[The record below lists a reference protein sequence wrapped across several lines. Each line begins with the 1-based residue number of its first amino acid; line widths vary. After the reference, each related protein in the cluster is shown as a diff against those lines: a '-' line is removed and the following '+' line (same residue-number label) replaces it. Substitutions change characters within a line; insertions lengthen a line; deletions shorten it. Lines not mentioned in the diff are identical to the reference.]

1 MAAPVLQSSN
11 SAVNSGAATSLTL
24 PVPSNIAI
32 DDVLIAGVDTA
43 RQAGPITAPSGWA
56 LLTSVFHDRGTYDW
70 SYKVAV
76 TLDTAAIDYT
86 FSWST
91 SSRVA
96 GWIVRISGA
105 DPTTPIS
112 ADTSTT
118 GSGNAPDPPAS
129 GTVSSGNY
137 LAVAHFGIE
146 GKNAAGATAPTNY
159 TLAQAVETSGSGSQT
174 THCGVG
180 VASRQ
185 LTGITSEDP
194 GTFSTGNDG
203 YAVGTILVKEYVPPN
218 VTVSPAV
225 IATAATVPAPTITAG
240 SGVTVSPSVV
250 ATAATTPVVTVQIN
264 DGASPVTITATT
276 TMPAVTVSTGTGV
289 TVSPAAIAGAVSTP
303 AVTVTGDGNVAAAT
317 VAGAATTPATAK
329 VNDGAS
335 PATIVAVATVPA
347 VTITTSVDVTINA
360 ATIAGVAGVPAPT
373 VTQGTGV
380 TVNAVTVAATSTV
393 PVPEAVGGTRVVEL
407 DTIEGLAAVPAP
419 TLTLGQGVTVSPA
432 VVVAT
437 TTADA
442 SVVVGQGATVAPV
455 EVRVLAAIP
464 DLGLKRLVV
473 LPTSN
478 ILPQI
483 DVIPYHVSDPAR
495 SLARFRRPG
504 AKGRNVFILTNGSV
518 TTQQPGNSALI
529 SRTIYGGHE
538 SPDDLTSTE
547 LDALVAAGYSVEVR

>member
-11 SAVNSGAATSLTL
+11 SAVNSGAATSLTI

-43 RQAGPITAPSGWA
+43 RQAGTITAPSGWT
-56 LLTSVFHDRGTYDW
+56 LLTSAFHDGGTYDW
-70 SYKVAV
+70 FYKVAV

-86 FSWST
+86 FSWSST
-91 SSRVA
+91 SRVA

-118 GSGNAPDPPAS
+118 GSGSTPDPPAS
-129 GTVSSGNY
+129 GTVSSGDY

-146 GKNAAGATAPTNY
+146 GKNADGATAPTNY
-159 TLAQAVETSGSGSQT
+159 TLAQAVETSGGGSQT